1 MATTN
6 TQKSPANYS
15 PYLRYKSLTSIAWE
29 TTGNTM
35 TITDEN
41 VHTNSLIVIMNTS
54 ARNGLWYV
62 TASEGSFTITS
73 SDSESATTTTFVY
86 QAF

>member
-1 MATTN
+1 MATQN
-6 TQKSPANYS
+6 SPANYS
-15 PYLRYKSLTSIAWE
+15 PYLRGKTLASNAWAV
-29 TTGNTM
+29 TGNTC
-35 TITDEN
+35 TVTDAN
-41 VHTNSLIVIMNTS
+41 VHANSLIVLQNTS

-62 TASEGSFTITS
+62 VCSEGSFTITS

>member
-1 MATTN
+1 MATQN
-6 TQKSPANYS
+6 SPANYS
-15 PYLRYKSLTSIAWE
+15 PYLRSKTLTSQTWT
-29 TTGNTM
+29 TTGNTH
-35 TITDEN
+35 TVSDAN
-41 VHTNSLIVIMNTS
+41 VHANSLLVIQNTS

-62 TASEGSFTITS
+62 TVTEGQFIITS

>member
-1 MATTN
+1 M
-6 TQKSPANYS
+6 
-15 PYLRYKSLTSIAWE
+15 PYLRGKTLVSQAWA
-29 TTGNTM
+29 TNGNTH
-35 TITDEN
+35 TVTDAN
-41 VHTNSLIVIMNTS
+41 VHSNSLIVLQNTS

-62 TASEGSFTITS
+62 TVSEGSFVITS

>member
-1 MATTN
+1 MATQN
-6 TQKSPANYS
+6 SPANYS
-15 PYLRYKSLTSIAWE
+15 PYLRSKVLTSQTWT
-29 TTGNTM
+29 TTGNTH
-35 TITDEN
+35 TVTDAN
-41 VHTNSLIVIMNTS
+41 VHSNSLIEIMNTS

-62 TASEGSFTITS
+62 TVTEGQFIITS